1 MDLENFLED
10 LLVVIVLFKTR
21 PQQSE
26 ALNTIREASGVS
38 PCFPAVFIYDNSPEE
53 APVHA
58 SHLTYFHDPRNIG
71 VSTAYNKAAALAEQK
86 NKKWLLFLD
95 QDTQI
100 EPSLFQKFSESI
112 SQNPESVAFVPHVK
126 DHAGLI
132 SPFAFA
138 LGNGRRLKFTTS
150 KLALR
155 KFRFINSGL
164 LIKLS
169 AFIAAGGYD
178 ETIPLDFSDIA
189 FAERL
194 KKVTDHFQVVD
205 LALVHGFSPRQNI
218 PAEDAIARFQHFCT
232 GANAMGRNTGH
243 PYLYRMRSFLHSVR
257 LTFRY
262 GDRRFLEIYLQ
273 RSIHG

>member
-1 MDLENFLED
+1 MDLENFLEE
-10 LLVVIVLFKTR
+10 LLIVIVLFKTK
-21 PQQSE
+21 PQDSE
-26 ALNTIREASGVS
+26 ALKAIREASGGS
-38 PCFPAVFIYDNSPEE
+38 ASFPAIFIYDNSPEE

-58 SHLTYFHDPRNIG
+58 SYLTYFHDPHNGG
-71 VSTAYNKAAALAEQK
+71 VSRAYNKAAALAEQK

-95 QDTQI
+95 QDTLI
-100 EPSLFQKFSESI
+100 EPSLFRKFSESI
-112 SQNPESVAFVPHVK
+112 NQHPESVAFVPYVK
-126 DHAGLI
+126 DHDGLI
-132 SPFAFA
+132 SPFAFS
-138 LGNGRRLKFTTS
+138 LGNGRRMKSTGS
-150 KLALR
+150 RLALQ

-164 LIKLS
+164 LITRS
-169 AFIAAGGYD
+169 GFIAAGGYD

-194 KKVTDHFQVVD
+194 RKVTDHFQVID

-218 PAEDAIARFQHFCT
+218 SAEDAIARFQHFCT

-257 LTFRY
+257 LTLRY